1 MFRITTNIFKN
12 SPKIKLLLKQN
23 LSKLSL
29 PVIKN
34 ETFLEDIL
42 THPSS
47 PLNNNHHIYR
57 RYCFYGDK
65 AYNYYIARELYN
77 KLPEASN
84 TELTITTHQLISRT
98 FLAEIA
104 I

>member
-1 MFRITTNIFKN
+1 
-12 SPKIKLLLKQN
+12 
-23 LSKLSL
+23 
-29 PVIKN
+29 
-34 ETFLEDIL
+34 
-42 THPSS
+42 
-47 PLNNNHHIYR
+47 R

-104 I
+104 IECELDKLIKVAKNSSKSIGILSESFEAYFGVYILNGMENEMKIFVNEI